1 MAPTA
6 MKPERPQKSEKAG
19 IELLEEATHVLRTA
33 PIETLTT
40 YYVGAIP
47 FVLGFLYFWTDM
59 SRSAFATQHLAEA
72 SLGTAGL
79 FIWMKFCQALFAG
92 RLRAQLGADGVPR
105 YNAAE
110 YGRILFVQAVI
121 QPLGLFLIPIALV
134 LGIPFGWVYAFF
146 QNVTALGGPVSAP
159 VSDVVKKA
167 WKQTL
172 LSQGQ
177 NHLILGIALVFG
189 LCVSLNWI
197 IVVMS
202 IPGILKTLIGIESVF
217 THSPM
222 AMLNTT
228 FFAGIFG
235 LSYLTIDPVLKAVYV
250 LRCFYG
256 ESRQSGED
264 LKSDLKRFAAP
275 LKQMAGVL
283 LIFLLLISGSV
294 VAPAQSA
301 QPVSS
306 AELNQ
311 RIDEVI
317 HSSRYAWRLPR
328 DPVAQ
333 AQTEDG
339 AIARF
344 FYAAGKMLRNVVRTV
359 VTWIDRFFRSLFRR
373 SNSRGPVGFSWSSS
387 TLLLY
392 GLLAAV
398 VLALG
403 VFITRTLRGKTLD
416 PVVAEALP
424 IRPVPDVNDENV
436 SADQL
441 PEDGWMAMARDLLDR
456 GEFRLAMR
464 AFYLASLAHLGQCN
478 LISIARFK
486 SNRDYENE
494 LRRRSHAFPELLPVF
509 GANVLTLERIWYGRH
524 DVNDEVV
531 WEFASNVDRIRAV
544 Q

>member
-1 MAPTA
+1 
-6 MKPERPQKSEKAG
+6 MKPERRQKSEKAG

-40 YYVGAIP
+40 YYIGAIP

-59 SRSAFATQHLAEA
+59 SRSAFASQHLAEA
-72 SLGTAGL
+72 SLGTAAL
-79 FIWMKFCQALFAG
+79 FIWMKFCQALFAA
-92 RLRAQLGADGVPR
+92 RLRAQLAADAVPR
-105 YNAAE
+105 YNVAE
-110 YGRILFVQAVI
+110 YGRILFAQAVI

-134 LGIPFGWVYAFF
+134 LGIPFGWVYAFY
-146 QNVTALGGPVSAP
+146 QNVTALAGPVSAP
-159 VSDVVKKA
+159 VSDVAKKA

-177 NHLILGIALVFG
+177 NHMILAIAVLFG
-189 LCVSLNWI
+189 LCVFLNWI
-197 IVVMS
+197 IVAMA
-202 IPGILKTLIGIESVF
+202 IPGILKTLIGVESVF
-217 THSPM
+217 TQSPM

-235 LSYLTIDPVLKAVYV
+235 LTYLTIDPLLKAVYV

-256 ESRQSGED
+256 ESRESGED

-275 LKQMAGVL
+275 FGQMAGAL
-283 LIFLLLISGSV
+283 LILLLLTSGSAG
-294 VAPAQSA
+294 APAQSA
-301 QPVSS
+301 PAVSS
-306 AELNQ
+306 AELNR

-333 AQTEDG
+333 EQAKDG
-339 AIARF
+339 MIARF
-344 FYAAGKMLRNVVRTV
+344 FYAAGRMLRSVLRTV
-359 VTWIDRFFRSLFRR
+359 VSWIDQFFQGLFGR
-373 SNSRGPVGFSWSSS
+373 SNSRGPAGFSWSSS
-387 TLLLY
+387 SLLLY

-398 VLALG
+398 LLALG
-403 VFITRTLRGKTLD
+403 VLIFRTLRGKQSTL
-416 PVVAEALP
+416 VVAEAAP
-424 IRPVPDVNDENV
+424 IRPAPDVNDENV

-441 PEDGWMAMARDLLDR
+441 PEDGWIMMARDLLAR

-509 GANVLTLERIWYGRH
+509 GANILALERIWYGRH

-531 WEFASNVDRIRAV
+531 QEFASNVDKIRTV

>member
-1 MAPTA
+1 
-6 MKPERPQKSEKAG
+6 MKPERRQKSEKAG

-40 YYVGAIP
+40 YYIGAIP

-59 SRSAFATQHLAEA
+59 SRSAFASQHLAEA
-72 SLGTAGL
+72 SLGTAAL

-92 RLRAQLGADGVPR
+92 RLRAQLTADEVPR
-105 YNAAE
+105 YNVAG
-110 YGRILFVQAVI
+110 YGRILFAQAVI

-134 LGIPFGWVYAFF
+134 LGIPFGWVYAFY
-146 QNVTALGGPVSAP
+146 QNVTALAGPVSAP
-159 VSDVVKKA
+159 VSDVAKKA

-177 NHLILGIALVFG
+177 NHMILGIAVLFG
-189 LCVSLNWI
+189 LCVFLNWI
-197 IVVMS
+197 IVVMA
-202 IPGILKTLIGIESVF
+202 IPGILKTLIGVESVF
-217 THSPM
+217 TQSPT

-235 LSYLTIDPVLKAVYV
+235 LTYLTIDPLLKAVYV

-256 ESRQSGED
+256 ESRESGED
-264 LKSDLKRFAAP
+264 LKSDLKRFTAP
-275 LKQMAGVL
+275 FGQIAGAL
-283 LIFLLLISGSV
+283 LILLLLTSASV
-294 VAPAQSA
+294 AARAQSA
-301 QPVSS
+301 AAVSS

-317 HSSRYAWRLPR
+317 HSRRYAWRLPR

-333 AQTEDG
+333 TQAEDG
-339 AIARF
+339 MIARF
-344 FYAAGKMLRNVVRTV
+344 FYAAGRMLRSVLRTV
-359 VTWIDRFFRSLFRR
+359 VSWIDQFFQGLFGR
-373 SNSRGPVGFSWSSS
+373 SNSRGPAGFSWSSS
-387 TLLLY
+387 SLLLY

-398 VLALG
+398 LLALG
-403 VFITRTLRGKTLD
+403 VFIFRTLRGKTSTL
-416 PVVAEALP
+416 VVAEAAP
-424 IRPVPDVNDENV
+424 IRSAPDVNDENV

-441 PEDGWMAMARDLLDR
+441 PEDGWITMARDLLAR

-464 AFYLASLAHLGQCN
+464 AFYLASLAHLGQRN

-509 GANVLTLERIWYGRH
+509 GANILALERIWYGRH
-524 DVNDEVV
+524 GVNDEAVR
-531 WEFASNVDRIRAV
+531 EFASNVEKIRAV